1 MVVAP
6 DDTTGI
12 EGQCVHAIMD
22 GEGFDDTQGKWMKK
36 TLYELMAHP
45 QVRQ

>member
-1 MVVAP
+1 MVVVP

-22 GEGFDDTQGKWMKK
+22 GEV
-36 TLYELMAHP
+36 LMMP
-45 QVRQ
+45 RENG